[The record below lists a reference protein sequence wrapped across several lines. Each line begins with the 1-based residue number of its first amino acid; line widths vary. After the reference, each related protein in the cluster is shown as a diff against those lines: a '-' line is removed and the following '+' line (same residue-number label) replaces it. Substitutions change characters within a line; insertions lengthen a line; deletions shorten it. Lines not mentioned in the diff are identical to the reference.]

1 MKSGQRFYFIVDRS
15 IVVRMDR
22 IILMNDGRILV
33 KESGPEGI
41 EYEVEKS

>member
-1 MKSGQRFYFIVDRS
+1 MRSGQRFYFIVDGG

-22 IILMNDGRILV
+22 IIMINHGRIIAR
-33 KESGPEGI
+33 ESGPEGT